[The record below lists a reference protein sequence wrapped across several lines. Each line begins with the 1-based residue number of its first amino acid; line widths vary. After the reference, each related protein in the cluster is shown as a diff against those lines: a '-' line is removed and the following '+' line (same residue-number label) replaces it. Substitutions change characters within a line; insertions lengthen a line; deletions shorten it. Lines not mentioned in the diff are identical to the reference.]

1 MGAGTA
7 FHGRPREPWIGK
19 LSLRPKLLCEAAGR
33 VFRITLMHPARYWW
47 AGCGVLAPAHK
58 KGEDAGTTPT
68 DGLLQPND
76 GSCPY
81 AQAVPARGR
90 DIAKVSD
97 NIYTTH
103 KPVIATVGSLLTA

>member
-58 KGEDAGTTPT
+58 KGKDAGTTPT

-76 GSCPY
+76 GSCSY
-81 AQAVPARGR
+81 AQARLRHTTAGMTR
-90 DIAKVSD
+90 VSD
-97 NIYTTH
+97 KFYTIIEICCIST
-103 KPVIATVGSLLTA
+103 TG